1 MKFIYPEYGIELELV
16 ENQVNVLVAESPH
29 FFSHLVQ
36 IFYEEKQSGTGRLVL
51 SEKDKILPLSKTM
64 EIIVNPFCIDPN
76 ERRIMQKLYQELCAE
91 TQEAFFYKDM
101 ENFNSCIVSYLEELS
116 VSVPYHV
123 TFDIEEN
130 VPNLFK
136 AYNVRLETD
145 GVSLL
150 ERLAEY
156 LKLLH
161 QLCKIQVIIFVN
173 LKTYFSQDELEELYK
188 FAFYEK
194 LFLVLIENREKPK
207 LKEEKVCIIDA
218 DGCIIN
224 LE

>member
-91 TQEAFFYKDM
+91 TQEAFFIKTG
-101 ENFNSCIVSYLEELS
+101 ELHSCIVSYLEELS

>member
-1 MKFIYPEYGIELELV
+1 M
-16 ENQVNVLVAESPH
+16 
-29 FFSHLVQ
+29 
-36 IFYEEKQSGTGRLVL
+36 
-51 SEKDKILPLSKTM
+51 
-64 EIIVNPFCIDPN
+64 
-76 ERRIMQKLYQELCAE
+76 
-91 TQEAFFYKDM
+91 
-101 ENFNSCIVSYLEELS
+101 
-116 VSVPYHV
+116 
-123 TFDIEEN
+123 
-130 VPNLFK
+130 
-136 AYNVRLETD
+136 
-145 GVSLL
+145 

>member
-1 MKFIYPEYGIELELV
+1 MKFTYSEYGIELEV
-16 ENQVNVLVAESPH
+16 AENQVNVLVAESPQ
-29 FFSHLVQ
+29 FFAHLIQV
-36 IFYEEKQSGTGRLVL
+36 FYEEKQSSTGRLVL
-51 SEKDKILPLSKTM
+51 SEKDKILSLSKTM
-64 EIIVNPFCIDPN
+64 EIIVNPFCVDPN

-91 TQEAFFYKDM
+91 TQEDFFIKTG
-101 ENFNSCIVSYLEELS
+101 ELHSCIVSYLEELS

-130 VPNLFK
+130 VPNLLK

-150 ERLAEY
+150 ERLVEY

-161 QLCKIQVIIFVN
+161 QLCKIQVVIFVN

-194 LFLVLIENREKPK
+194 LFFVLIENTEKPK
-207 LKEEKVCIIDA
+207 LKEEKICIIDT